1 MKFVFLGET
10 CAGALLPN
18 QRLIAGEATTQ
29 IIFYLSRCVSLTA
42 SSPVARD
49 HWGIFEL
56 IIKESGDQSPPSPGK
71 ACGGGSQFHVRR
83 K

>member
-18 QRLIAGEATTQ
+18 QRLIAGEAMTQ
-29 IIFYLSRCVSLTA
+29 IIFYLSKCVNFTA

-49 HWGIFEL
+49 HSGIFEL
-56 IIKESGDQSPPSPGK
+56 IINESGDQSPLSPGK
-71 ACGGGSQFHVRR
+71 PVEEAASFM
-83 K
+83 